1 MKTRQFILIFM
12 TITALLLLLNSCT
25 GSSNPLRVGETV
37 ANFSGTTL
45 NNKTFTLSSHM
56 GKPVIIRFFLLDC
69 PYCRADTPIFN
80 KFYEKY
86 REQGLDIVYI
96 NNDGNN
102 IDAVK
107 NFVKELDIRFPVIFD
122 PDGKIAKQYNVR
134 IQPLTLVLSPE
145 HKLLAALVSGVS
157 EPELDELLGKYF
169 QG

>member
-1 MKTRQFILIFM
+1 MKTRQSLLVFITL
-12 TITALLLLLNSCT
+12 TAALLLLNSCSG
-25 GSSNPLRVGETV
+25 GSTPIRVGDTISS
-37 ANFSGTTL
+37 FSATTL
-45 NNKTFTLSSHM
+45 DNKTFSLSSHM
-56 GKPVIIRFFLLDC
+56 GKPVIVRFFLIDC

-80 KFYEKY
+80 KFYQKY

-107 NFVKELDIRFPVIFD
+107 NFVKELDIKFPVIFD

-134 IQPLTLVLSPE
+134 IQPLTLILSPE
-145 HKLLAALVSGVS
+145 HKLLAALLSGVS
-157 EPELDELLGKYF
+157 EPELNELLGKYF